1 MEAYCGVSGWGKAK
15 VRIEERAVRL
25 SAVLWTER
33 YARIREVERSAT
45 RVSNWKGP
53 WTPAV

>member
-1 MEAYCGVSGWGKAK
+1 MSGCGKAK